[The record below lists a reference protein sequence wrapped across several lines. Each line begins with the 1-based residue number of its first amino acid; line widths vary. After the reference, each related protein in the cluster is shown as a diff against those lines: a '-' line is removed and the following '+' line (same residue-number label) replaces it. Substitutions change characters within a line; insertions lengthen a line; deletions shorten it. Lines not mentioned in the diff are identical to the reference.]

1 MLIATS
7 VYDVP
12 MPAIS
17 LTGVS
22 KLFGRFAAL
31 RDVTVDFESG
41 RLCAIFGENGAGK
54 STLLRI
60 IAGLAR
66 PTHGR
71 VSFGANAGRPT
82 GLFAAD
88 REENRSAVLKN
99 IGYVPHASMLYDE
112 MTALENLRYF
122 ATLFGISEGAN
133 LSAMIERVGLDPKLE
148 RRVGDYSQGMRQRLS
163 LARALLHDPG
173 ILLLDEPF
181 SNLDVAGAREIAA
194 LLAKLRDTGKT
205 ILVVTHQAA
214 HLESIADESLL
225 LSQGS
230 VAGRATGVGVNAASA
245 LAEVVR

>member
-1 MLIATS
+1 
-7 VYDVP
+7 

-17 LTGVS
+17 LIGVS

-31 RDVTVDFESG
+31 RDVSADFEAA

-60 IAGLAR
+60 VAGLAR
-66 PTHGR
+66 PTHGT
-71 VSFGANAGRPT
+71 VSFEANGGKPI

-88 REENRSAVLKN
+88 HEENRPAVLQS
-99 IGYVPHASMLYDE
+99 IGYMAHASMLYDE
-112 MTALENLRYF
+112 MSAMENLRYC
-122 ATLFGISEGAN
+122 ATLFGISDEAHI
-133 LSAMIERVGLDPKLE
+133 AAAIERVGLDPRLE

-163 LARALLHDPG
+163 LARALLHEPG

-181 SNLDVAGAREIAA
+181 SNLDTTGAREIAA
-194 LLAKLRDTGKT
+194 LLGKLRDGGKA

-214 HLESIADESLL
+214 HLEAIADESLL
-225 LSQGS
+225 LSQGH

-245 LAEVVR
+245 LAEAVR